1 MKDIVKIILREAAS
15 VLAAACLNHVTRGK
29 KRPKSR
35 RSTQRRR
42 PTPPQKP

>member
-15 VLAAACLNHVTRGK
+15 VLAAACLDHVTRGK

-35 RSTQRRR
+35 RSTVRRR
-42 PTPPQKP
+42 PIPDKQP